1 MTQPIQKSCERH
13 FVEEAAKCLG
23 KSWSLGPDR
32 EIPDFLVTE
41 DDHQFG
47 LEVCDI
53 FIGEQNERGSVD
65 KKREANTQRAI
76 NAVRLKYEKLVNI
89 PLTVKFVGDL
99 CAENMAKVV
108 PALVERKL
116 VSEPVG
122 HQTVIDIDTGLHAG
136 LRVYVTKGFRP
147 VWINVGDRVGWVDR
161 NPMPRIV
168 ETVCNKSQR
177 LRDYKKEAGS
187 DIRLLIVANRIQN
200 SGKLMLE
207 GQVPLDKKGFHA
219 VYFFSYPENVVSF

>member
-122 HQTVIDIDTGLHAG
+122 SPDCHRYRHRTACGTACICYERVPSCLDQRRGSCWVGGSQPHAAH
-136 LRVYVTKGFRP
+136 R
-147 VWINVGDRVGWVDR
+147 
-161 NPMPRIV
+161 
-168 ETVCNKSQR
+168 
-177 LRDYKKEAGS
+177 
-187 DIRLLIVANRIQN
+187 
-200 SGKLMLE
+200 
-207 GQVPLDKKGFHA
+207 
-219 VYFFSYPENVVSF
+219 